1 MKIGETVEAGA
12 MSAAPPKPHLGHQA
26 GGAGSRS
33 ALGVLGIDDSTAPIA
48 DECQSF
54 LDNVIARAPGDRQ
67 GVRVKVPNDERVAN
81 DIGPES
87 CAAAREG
94 RREALTGVRSGW
106 PLSRESKLQSAD
118 AVSKAEGHM
127 DGGVSASLRP
137 ALRGLRPQHGRMLPA
152 REPGYLACRSGTFA
166 WPAGGRP

>member
-1 MKIGETVEAGA
+1 
-12 MSAAPPKPHLGHQA
+12 
-26 GGAGSRS
+26 
-33 ALGVLGIDDSTAPIA
+33 VLGIDDSTAPIA

>member
-1 MKIGETVEAGA
+1 MQPAGQDPGVTIGARN
-12 MSAAPPKPHLGHQA
+12 GHT
-26 GGAGSRS
+26 
-33 ALGVLGIDDSTAPIA
+33 TAPFA

-54 LDNVIARAPGDRQ
+54 LDNVIAGAPGDRQ

-127 DGGVSASLRP
+127 DGGVSASLGSM
-137 ALRGLRPQHGRMLPA
+137 RGA
-152 REPGYLACRSGTFA
+152 RDETRVPTATAARVHEGSSGARRYGHSRRRRSRLQR
-166 WPAGGRP
+166 W

>member
-1 MKIGETVEAGA
+1 MQPAGQDPGVTIGARN
-12 MSAAPPKPHLGHQA
+12 GHT
-26 GGAGSRS
+26 
-33 ALGVLGIDDSTAPIA
+33 TAPFA

-54 LDNVIARAPGDRQ
+54 LDNVIAGAPGDRQ